1 MRKVPTLG
9 LIVVGAALAVSASA
23 KPEPAVAGAQSSS
36 VPSTSSSPP
45 AKERGDLEGA
55 EAAWDRAKNAALRP
69 TAFDWLR
76 LSERSRGDDGGALE
90 GPERQDVRSHVAA

>member
-55 EAAWDRAKNAALRP
+55 EAAWDRGE
-69 TAFDWLR
+69 
-76 LSERSRGDDGGALE
+76 ERGTSSDRF
-90 GPERQDVRSHVAA
+90 